1 MVRLPDGRCLIQ
13 TLDFF
18 TPIVDDAYTFGAIA
32 ATNSLSDVYAMGGV
46 PLTAMNILCWPHHDL
61 PPAVLGELLRGGADK
76 VAEAGALLVGGHSVT
91 DNELKFG
98 LSVTGEVREEGLW
111 TNAGAQ
117 AGDVLVLTKAVGT
130 GVLSTALK
138 RGVCPAEA
146 EAAMVRG
153 MLTLNRAA
161 RDAAAAGVVH
171 ACTDITGN
179 GLVGHAWEIAQASGV
194 RLVIEAADVPLLPG
208 ALDAAAA
215 GHLTRG
221 ERSNRRYVGAALSW
235 GAVEAALQSVLVDPQ
250 TSGGLLFALPAP
262 DAARLVADGV
272 GVKIGTVEAGEAA
285 VSVV

>member
-1 MVRLPDGRCLIQ
+1 MVRLDDGRCLIQ

-61 PPAVLGELLRGGADK
+61 PPDVLSDLLRGGADK

-111 TNAGAQ
+111 SNAGAQ
-117 AGDVLVLTKAVGT
+117 PGDVLVLTKPIGT
-130 GVLSTALK
+130 GVLSTAIK
-138 RGVCPAEA
+138 REA
-146 EAAMVRG
+146 CAPEHEEISVRW

-161 RDAAAAGVVH
+161 RDAGAAGVVH
-171 ACTDITGN
+171 ACTDVTGN

-194 RLVIEAADVPLLPG
+194 RLIIDAAAVPLLPG
-208 ALDAAAA
+208 AIQAAEA

-221 ERSNRRYVGAALSW
+221 ERSNRGYVGDALSW
-235 GAVEAALQSVLVDPQ
+235 GAVPAALQSVLVDPQ
-250 TSGGLLFALPAP
+250 TSGGLLFSLPAA
-262 DAARLVADGV
+262 DAERLVAAGV
-272 GVKIGTVEAGEAA
+272 GTRVGTVEPGEAA
-285 VSVV
+285 LRVR